1 MTIALPVE
9 QTRAEG
15 LLGASEAAAALGL
28 DKYTSPLT
36 IWRRKR
42 GLETDG
48 ELPEAVREAAEW
60 GQALEPIVRGK
71 YALLVDRSVFVP
83 RSSITHVDGWLRAT
97 PDGFVRR
104 DPALGAIVVT
114 EWDPPA
120 RGEMTAVGSYGVP
133 AMTEGLLQCKTASA
147 WLRDEWEGGIPAK
160 YEVQVRVE
168 MAVTNLPW
176 CDVCCL
182 LGGQRF
188 VGPIR
193 IERDAAI
200 EEAIIRDLRVFWE
213 CVQSGREPPID
224 GSSAWRRHVSESMRP
239 TKVTMQADED
249 MDDLAAFLMAR
260 RATRKKAQEEEE
272 AAKTDILL
280 RLSAAGAT
288 ALQLSNGKKITA
300 YRTGARSDWKS
311 YAMSLGGESKIPDEF
326 KGSAGSWTLRMPGE
340 DDE

>member
-42 GLETDG
+42 GLDSSD

-60 GQALEPIVRGK
+60 GQALEPVVRGK
-71 YALLVDRSVFVP
+71 YALLVQRGIVVPVMSVVM
-83 RSSITHVDGWLRAT
+83 DDWLRAT
-97 PDGFVRR
+97 PDGYVMKVGTCVVGVMDDERDRR
-104 DPALGAIVVT
+104 APGYVAGNAD
-114 EWDPPA
+114 
-120 RGEMTAVGSYGVP
+120 
-133 AMTEGLLQCKTASA
+133 GLYQGKTASA

-188 VGPIR
+188 IGPIR
-193 IERDAAI
+193 VERDAALEDRI
-200 EEAIIRDLRVFWE
+200 LTDLRAFWAL
-213 CVQSGREPPID
+213 VQSGKEPSPD
-224 GSSAWRRHVSESMRP
+224 HTAAWRAHVSEKMRP
-239 TKVTMQADED
+239 SKVVLPADDE
-249 MDDLAAFLMAR
+249 LAELVTYWTAQR
-260 RATRKKAQEEEE
+260 RKAKKAQEEAD
-272 AAKTDILL
+272 AAKNDLLL

-288 ALQLSNGKKITA
+288 AIEMPDGSRVAAYKVGGRTDYKAYAAAHLPCTKEDLAPYKSEGKT
-300 YRTGARSDWKS
+300 
-311 YAMSLGGESKIPDEF
+311 
-326 KGSAGSWTLRMPGE
+326 WTLRAPSGD

>member
-1 MTIALPVE
+1 MTNIALPVE

-60 GQALEPIVRGK
+60 GQALEPVVRGK
-71 YALLVDRSVFVP
+71 YALLVQRGIVVPVMSVVM
-83 RSSITHVDGWLRAT
+83 DDWLRAT
-97 PDGFVRR
+97 PDGYVMKAGSSVVGVMDDERDRR
-104 DPALGAIVVT
+104 SPGYVAGNA
-114 EWDPPA
+114 
-120 RGEMTAVGSYGVP
+120 
-133 AMTEGLLQCKTASA
+133 EGLYQGKTASA

-188 VGPIR
+188 IGPIR

-200 EEAIIRDLRVFWE
+200 EANILDALRAFWKR
-213 CVQSGREPPID
+213 VQDGQEPPVD
-224 GSSAWRRHVSESMRP
+224 ASAAWRREVSERMGKIKG
-239 TKVTMQADED
+239 KVVIAADDEVREV
-249 MDDLAAFLMAR
+249 AEYWMAQR
-260 RATRKKAQEEEE
+260 RLRKKHQEEEE
-272 AAKTDILL
+272 AAKNDLLL
-280 RLSAAGAT
+280 RMSAAGAT
-288 ALQLSNGKKITA
+288 GIQLDIESRITA
-300 YRTGARSDWKS
+300 YPSGARTDYKGAYEAIAGGAPVPERFKKAASSW
-311 YAMSLGGESKIPDEF
+311 SLRAPK
-326 KGSAGSWTLRMPGE
+326 